1 MGHWHY
7 YHFII
12 A

>member
-1 MGHWHY
+1 MEL

-12 A
+12 ALD